1 MLVLEN
7 STKKPY
13 SKTTNKTHKFHQ
25 YITYIRPMLTH
36 ELENLVL
43 LVKET
48 QQIQLTETGIL
59 LRNLSKTQS
68 KCASYAYQKIA
79 KKNKS

>member
-1 MLVLEN
+1 
-7 STKKPY
+7 
-13 SKTTNKTHKFHQ
+13 
-25 YITYIRPMLTH
+25 MLTH

-68 KCASYAYQKIA
+68 KCAYYAYQKIA

>member
-1 MLVLEN
+1 
-7 STKKPY
+7 
-13 SKTTNKTHKFHQ
+13 
-25 YITYIRPMLTH
+25 MLTH